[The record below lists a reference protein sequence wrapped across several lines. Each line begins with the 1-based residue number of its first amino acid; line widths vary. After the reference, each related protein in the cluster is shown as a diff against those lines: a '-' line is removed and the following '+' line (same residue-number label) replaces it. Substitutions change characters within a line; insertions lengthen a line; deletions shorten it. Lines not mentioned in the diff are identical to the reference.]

1 MSCRFLQA
9 SRTAEQVSP
18 VGHSNRKLSG
28 LLPTESGQLEAVPS
42 RSLVAVVGGSLA
54 CVQATRQG
62 YVIGAAEAEV
72 EFSQQFSCPS
82 KH

>member
-1 MSCRFLQA
+1 MKFSALVFAQ
-9 SRTAEQVSP
+9 EVSSINSNVLP
-18 VGHSNRKLSG
+18 VA
-28 LLPTESGQLEAVPS
+28 TESGRLEAVPS

-62 YVIGAAEAEV
+62 HVIGAAEAEV

-82 KH
+82 KR